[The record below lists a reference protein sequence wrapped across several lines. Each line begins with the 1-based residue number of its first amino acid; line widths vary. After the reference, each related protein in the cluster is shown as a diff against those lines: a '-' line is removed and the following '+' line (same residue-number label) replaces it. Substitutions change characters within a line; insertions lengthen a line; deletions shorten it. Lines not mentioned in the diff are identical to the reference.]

1 MDLGFRGM
9 YRAILKIVGSL
20 WLQIRLRHL
29 IFRVPTRDRNFG
41 NYPCI
46 YTYIH
51 MCISKDEI
59 RDIYIPICK
68 SRLYQAS
75 PADAIFLRAVASG

>member
-1 MDLGFRGM
+1 M
-9 YRAILKIVGSL
+9 YMGNSENYGSL

-59 RDIYIPICK
+59 RDIYI
-68 SRLYQAS
+68 YTYM
-75 PADAIFLRAVASG
+75 